1 MYSILIIDDDMFSL
15 RMAEKVLSEKYSCS
29 IAKSGM
35 QAITLLKKGI
45 VPNLILLDIQMP
57 EMDGYE
63 TLQAIREIDHCQNLP
78 IIFLTGIYDVTSEI
92 KCLQQG
98 AVDFITKPFVKEILL
113 ARVER
118 HILLSINTK
127 EADEAGLS
135 QDAEKIKANLTE
147 TEWEIA
153 LYISKGLSNR
163 EIAEKMNYSYGY
175 VKNMVAKIFE
185 KCNVANRRD
194 LRSLLQR

>member
-45 VPNLILLDIQMP
+45 VPNLILLDIKMP

>member
-45 VPNLILLDIQMP
+45 VPNLILLDIKMP

-92 KCLQQG
+92 KGLQQG

-163 EIAEKMNYSYGY
+163 EIAENMNYSYGY

-194 LRSLLQR
+194 LRSLLQG

>member
-45 VPNLILLDIQMP
+45 VPNLILLDIKMP

-78 IIFLTGIYDVTSEI
+78 IIFLTGINDVTSEI
-92 KCLQQG
+92 KGLQQG

-194 LRSLLQR
+194 LRSLLQG

>member
-45 VPNLILLDIQMP
+45 VPNLVLLDIKMP

-92 KCLQQG
+92 KGLQQG

-163 EIAEKMNYSYGY
+163 EIAENMNYSYGY

-194 LRSLLQR
+194 LRSLLQG

>member
-1 MYSILIIDDDMFSL
+1 MFSL

-45 VPNLILLDIQMP
+45 VPNLILLDIKMP

-78 IIFLTGIYDVTSEI
+78 IIFLTGINDVTSEI
-92 KCLQQG
+92 KGLQQG

-194 LRSLLQR
+194 LRSLLQG

>member
-45 VPNLILLDIQMP
+45 VPNLILLDIKMP

-127 EADEAGLS
+127 ETDEAGLS
-135 QDAEKIKANLTE
+135 QDAEKIKANLTK

>member
-45 VPNLILLDIQMP
+45 VPNLILLDIKMP

-92 KCLQQG
+92 KGLQQG

-194 LRSLLQR
+194 LRSLLQG